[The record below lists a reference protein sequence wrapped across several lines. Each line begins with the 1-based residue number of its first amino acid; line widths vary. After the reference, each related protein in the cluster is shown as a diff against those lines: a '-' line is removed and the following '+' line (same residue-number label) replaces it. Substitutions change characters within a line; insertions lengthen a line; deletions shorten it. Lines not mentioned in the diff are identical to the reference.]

1 MGRMAA
7 STVTGAPAVRAMR
20 DDEFVAI
27 ATDRDPA
34 SRLDLAL
41 AAELASDEQVNTM
54 ATLGGGI
61 VYVALS
67 ATRCRELLL
76 PPQAALNDPA
86 RWQTSATVS
95 VEARVGTTT
104 GISAGDRAHTIRILG
119 SRTTTAGDLVRPGH
133 VFPLST
139 RDTGVFGRAG
149 SGEAAVD
156 LARVAGREPAVA
168 MCEVLRAD
176 GRVATVAD
184 LADLLPGV
192 PLVTIGE
199 VIALRVEAGPIIE
212 RGTRVVLPIHDGV
225 FAATGYASLTDG
237 RTHLALTLGDASGED
252 LPVAVLDV
260 CLIGGALGGQTCEC
274 AALRDAALAA
284 IAAAGRGALISLEST
299 SPPAV
304 CPRSV
309 VRTGLPAEAIAAA
322 ILMDLGITSSRRL
335 PC

>member
-1 MGRMAA
+1 MTQA
-7 STVTGAPAVRAMR
+7 TVTGASAVRAMR

-27 ATDRDPA
+27 AADRDPA

-41 AAELASDEQVNTM
+41 AAGRASDEQVNTM

-67 ATRCRELLL
+67 SSRCRELLL
-76 PPQAALNDPA
+76 PPQAALNDPS

-119 SRTTTAGDLVRPGH
+119 SAATTAGDLVRPGH

-139 RDTGVFGRAG
+139 RDAGVFGRAG

-168 MCEVLRAD
+168 MCEVLRPD

-184 LADLLPGV
+184 LASLLPGV
-192 PLVTIGE
+192 PLVTIDD

-212 RGTRVVLPIHDGV
+212 RGTRVVLPIRDGI

-237 RTHLALTLGDASGED
+237 STHLALTLGDLAGTGV
-252 LPVAVLDV
+252 PVTVLDV
-260 CLIGGALGGQTCEC
+260 CLIGGALNGQTCEC
-274 AALRDAALAA
+274 AALRDSALAE
-284 IAAAGRGALISLEST
+284 IAAAGRGVLVSLEST

-304 CPRSV
+304 CPRSIP
-309 VRTGLPAEAIAAA
+309 RTGLPAEAIAEA
-322 ILMDLGITSSRRL
+322 ILADLGVS
-335 PC
+335 PG

>member
-1 MGRMAA
+1 MGGMAA
-7 STVTGAPAVRAMR
+7 STVTGAHAVRAMR
-20 DDEFVAI
+20 DDRFVAI
-27 ATDRDPA
+27 ATDRDAA

-41 AAELASDEQVNTM
+41 AAGRASDEQVNQM

-67 ATRCRELLL
+67 ASRCRELLL
-76 PPQAALNDPA
+76 PPQAALNDPS

-119 SRTTTAGDLVRPGH
+119 SGSTTAADLVRPGH

-139 RDTGVFGRAG
+139 QDAGVFGRAG

-168 MCEVLRAD
+168 MCEVLRSD

-184 LADLLPGV
+184 LAELLPGV
-192 PLVTIGE
+192 PLVTIAD
-199 VIALRVEAGPIIE
+199 VIGLRVEAGPIIA
-212 RGTRVVLPIHDGV
+212 RGTRVVLPIPEGD
-225 FAATGYASLTDG
+225 FAVTGYASLTDG
-237 RTHLALTLGDASGED
+237 RTHLALTLGDLAGAG
-252 LPVAVLDV
+252 LPVAMLDV
-260 CLIGGALGGQTCEC
+260 CLIGGALRGRTCEC
-274 AALRDAALAA
+274 ATLRVAALGE
-284 IAAAGRGALISLEST
+284 IAAAGRGVLISLEST

-304 CPRSV
+304 CPRSAA
-309 VRTGLPAEAIAAA
+309 RTGLPADAIADA
-322 ILMDLGITSSRRL
+322 ILADLGVSDPRR
-335 PC
+335 C

>member
-1 MGRMAA
+1 M
-7 STVTGAPAVRAMR
+7 TGAQAVRAMR
-20 DDEFVAI
+20 DDRFIAI

-41 AAELASDEQVNTM
+41 AAERASDEQVNQM

-76 PPQAALNDPA
+76 PPQAALNDPS

-119 SRTTTAGDLVRPGH
+119 SGSTTAADLVRPGH

-139 RDTGVFGRAG
+139 QDTGVFGRAG

-168 MCEVLRAD
+168 MCEVLRPD
-176 GRVATVAD
+176 GRVATVCD
-184 LADLLPGV
+184 LAQLLPGV
-192 PLVTIGE
+192 PLATIAD
-199 VIALRVEAGPIIE
+199 VISLRVEAGPIIA
-212 RGTRVVLPIHDGV
+212 RGTRVELPIPEGD

-237 RTHLALTLGDASGED
+237 RTHLVLTLGDPSGAGV
-252 LPVAVLDV
+252 PVAVLDV
-260 CLIGGALGGQTCEC
+260 CLTGAALQGRSCAC
-274 AALRDAALAA
+274 AALRAAALRA
-284 IAAAGRGALISLEST
+284 IATAGRGLLISLEST
-299 SPPAV
+299 SPPAI

-309 VRTGLPAEAIAAA
+309 PRTGLPADAIAAA
-322 ILMDLGITSSRRL
+322 ILADLGVSDPH